1 MKPYPTFSD
10 VNINDTYKDLNTII
24 YMLHHLDEELFSK
37 EEIKEVCF
45 SLKVALNTL
54 EKMKEVNTK

>member
-1 MKPYPTFSD
+1 MKLYPTFSD
-10 VNINDTYKDLNTII
+10 VSLSDTSKDLNTII

-54 EKMKEVNTK
+54 EKMKETKTK